1 MSPDYFICKSFN
13 VKLTREACA
22 KRHKARI
29 RNQRGRYSRG
39 YDVCCNCEVG
49 KKNAEGGGAQ

>member
-1 MSPDYFICKSFN
+1 MSPNYFICKSFN

-39 YDVCCNCEVG
+39 YDVCCNCAVG
-49 KKNAEGGGAQ
+49 KKNAEGGGE